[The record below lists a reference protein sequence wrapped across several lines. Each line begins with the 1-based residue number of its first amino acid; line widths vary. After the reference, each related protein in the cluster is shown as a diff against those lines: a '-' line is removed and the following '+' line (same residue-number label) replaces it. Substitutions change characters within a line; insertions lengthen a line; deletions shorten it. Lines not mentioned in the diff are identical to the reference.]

1 MATDLDLDINHYTI
15 SDIESFFQFKPKS
28 KYSKSDVELRETEI
42 RERFLSSGHINKKLK
57 RDLLVF
63 LKTAKQW
70 LIEVKC
76 EDNPTPTTIPKN
88 YRLDTDQY
96 PRSQKAS
103 IRENDIIVR
112 EPNPYIDYR
121 ATPNHL
127 NPIEKRVISRLLCID
142 TLFRPNYN
150 KTKSTDFVYSL
161 PETINNVISMKVVA
175 AEIPNMWY
183 SFSSENKNNTFT
195 IELFNVCATD
205 HSGNI
210 IKTVVNPSL
219 SVTTYDNYV
228 FTITIPDGNYCSD
241 SFDTMIKSILYNQ
254 TMDDNGKHTI
264 ALRFINISTNLI
276 NTTVN
281 IRANNEIM
289 DSTASYTPPCAY
301 DPNNE
306 YYCPDFYFVVDFGQP
321 DPNRPIYKNLG
332 WMMGFRKS
340 RYIVNRTN
348 VKLSYSDNE
357 TNTITYI
364 GYLSS
369 ESSFGSMSDNY
380 LFIEID
386 DYHNNFTTDTVIS
399 MNNSTS
405 SFIGKNILARITVSS
420 GSNSIINNNAGDY
433 IFRTRDYFGPIKLEK
448 MNIRLLNRFGD
459 LVQLNQNDYS
469 FALEIT
475 QLYS

>member
-15 SDIESFFQFKPKS
+15 SDIEGFFQFKPKS
-28 KYSKSDVELRETEI
+28 KYSKSEVELRETEI

-57 RDLLVF
+57 RDLLAF

-76 EDNPTPTTIPKN
+76 EDDPIPTTIPKN
-88 YRLDTDQY
+88 HRLDTDQY
-96 PRSQKAS
+96 PRSQKPS

-112 EPNPYIDYR
+112 EPNRYIDYR
-121 ATPNHL
+121 AIPNHL

-161 PETINNVISMKVVA
+161 PETINNVVSMKVVA

-183 SFSSENKNNTFT
+183 SFSSENKNNSFT
-195 IELFNVCATD
+195 VKLFNVCATD
-205 HSGNI
+205 EYGNV
-210 IKTVVNPSL
+210 IKTGVNP
-219 SVTTYDNYV
+219 VTTYDNYE
-228 FTITIPDGNYCSD
+228 FTITIPDGNYYSD
-241 SFDTMIKSILYNQ
+241 SFDNMIKSILYNQ
-254 TMDDNGKHTI
+254 TIDDSGKNTI
-264 ALRFINISTNLI
+264 ALRFINISI
-276 NTTVN
+276 NPINSCVV
-281 IRANNEIM
+281 IRSNNEIM

-301 DPNNE
+301 NSSNE
-306 YYCPDFYFVVDFGQP
+306 YYSPNFYFTLDFGQP
-321 DPNRPIYKNLG
+321 EPNRPIYKNLG
-332 WMMGFRKS
+332 WMIGFRKPF
-340 RYIVNRTN
+340 YLVNRTN
-348 VKLSYSDNE
+348 IKLSYSDNE
-357 TNTITYI
+357 TKAVEYI

-369 ESSFGSMSDNY
+369 ESSFGSMGDNY

-399 MNNSTS
+399 MNTSTS
-405 SFIGKNILARITVSS
+405 SYIGKNIIARITVSS

-433 IFRTRDYFGPIKLEK
+433 IFRTRDYFGPVKLEK

-459 LVQLNQNDYS
+459 VIQLNQNDYS

>member
-1 MATDLDLDINHYTI
+1 MASDLDLDINHYTI
-15 SDIESFFQFKPKS
+15 SDIEIFFRFKPKS
-28 KYSKSDVELRETEI
+28 KYSRSEVELRETEI

-57 RDLLVF
+57 RDLLAF

-70 LIEVKC
+70 LIDVKC
-76 EDNPTPTTIPKN
+76 EHVPDPTTIPKN
-88 YRLDTDQY
+88 YRLDTEQY
-96 PRSQKAS
+96 PMSQKAG
-103 IRENDIIVR
+103 IRENDIIPR
-112 EPNPYIDYR
+112 ESNPYIDFR
-121 ATPNHL
+121 AIPNHL

-150 KTKSTDFVYSL
+150 KTKSTDFIYSL
-161 PETINNVISMKVVA
+161 PESINNVVSMKVVA

-183 SFSSENKNNTFT
+183 SFSSENKNNTFI

-205 HSGNI
+205 QYGVVQ
-210 IKTVVNPSL
+210 KTVLESII
-219 SVTTYDNYV
+219 YDNYV
-228 FTITIPDGNYCSD
+228 FTITIPDGNYSSD
-241 SFDTMIKSILYNQ
+241 TFDTTIQSILYNQ
-254 TMDDNGKHTI
+254 TMDDTGKHTI
-264 ALRFINISTNLI
+264 ALRFINISTNPI
-276 NTTVN
+276 NMSVI
-281 IRANNEIM
+281 IRANNKIM

-301 DPNNE
+301 DSTNE
-306 YYCPDFYFVVDFGQP
+306 YYCPDFYFSVDFGQP
-321 DPNRPIYKNLG
+321 EPNRPIYKNLG
-332 WMMGFRKS
+332 WMLGFRKS
-340 RYIVNRTN
+340 RYVVNRTN

-357 TNTITYI
+357 KNAITYV

-369 ESSFGSMSDNY
+369 ESSFGSMDNY

-399 MNNSTS
+399 TNTATS
-405 SFIGKNILARITVSS
+405 SYIGKNILARITVSS

-459 LVQLNQNDYS
+459 VINLNMNDYS